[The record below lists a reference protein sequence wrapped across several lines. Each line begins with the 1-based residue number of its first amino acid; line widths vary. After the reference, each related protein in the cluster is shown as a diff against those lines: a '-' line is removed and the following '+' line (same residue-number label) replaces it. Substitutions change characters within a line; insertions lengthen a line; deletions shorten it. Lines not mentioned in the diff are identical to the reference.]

1 MENYFAMGGCDY
13 LDNRRFDEPQTT
25 VDDAVCGIASIMQTL
40 QTGNN
45 GRFHMETLHHSENE
59 IEMLL
64 RRKKKIETGVQIIV
78 DDEEEE
84 EQEYQSY
91 HGFGMGGMSM

>member
-1 MENYFAMGGCDY
+1 
-13 LDNRRFDEPQTT
+13 
-25 VDDAVCGIASIMQTL
+25 
-40 QTGNN
+40 
-45 GRFHMETLHHSENE
+45 METLHHSDDA

-64 RRKKKIETGVQIIV
+64 RRRKKIETGVQIMV

-91 HGFGMGGMSM
+91 HGFGMGGMSMW

>member
-1 MENYFAMGGCDY
+1 MEA
-13 LDNRRFDEPQTT
+13 LQASDND
-25 VDDAVCGIASIMQTL
+25 
-40 QTGNN
+40 
-45 GRFHMETLHHSENE
+45 RFHMETLYHSEKE

-64 RRKKKIETGVQIIV
+64 RRGKKIETGIQIMV

-91 HGFGMGGMSM
+91 HGFGMGGMSMW

>member
-1 MENYFAMGGCDY
+1 MPY
-13 LDNRRFDEPQTT
+13 
-25 VDDAVCGIASIMQTL
+25 
-40 QTGNN
+40 
-45 GRFHMETLHHSENE
+45 METLHHSDDE

-64 RRKKKIETGVQIIV
+64 RRKKKIETGVQIMV

-91 HGFGMGGMSM
+91 THVTGDMQERASGIVGNFVEDIFGKGLSCYG